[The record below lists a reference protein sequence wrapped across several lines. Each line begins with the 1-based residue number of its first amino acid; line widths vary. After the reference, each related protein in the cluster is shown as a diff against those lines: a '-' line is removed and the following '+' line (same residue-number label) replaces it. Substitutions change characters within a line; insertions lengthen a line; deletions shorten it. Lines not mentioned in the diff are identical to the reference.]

1 MRILFL
7 QPNNL
12 KLINM
17 KKKIFVLFLSAAV
30 FSLQVAKAQ
39 QQKPYEMTI
48 DGVKVIVQPSGNEIV
63 EIQTAIKGGLHN
75 YAADK
80 AGIESLALSAL
91 GECGTLKHDKNSFKN
106 QLDKVGADVYG
117 YSGKDFSIVKM
128 NCIKSDFE
136 TVWPLYAEMM
146 TLPAFNANEFA
157 RIKQDAINNL
167 KEMEGRPDAA
177 IDKYANKVAFAGRD
191 YAKDPNG
198 TVDNITKIT
207 PEEAKAYY
215 QSILTRSRLLIV
227 IVADLDRTTIE
238 QKVSQLLNGIKQG
251 SPFELKKDV
260 FRIYKNTFSAEQ
272 RDLATNYVEGI
283 TGGPEAG
290 TPDFDAFN
298 VAMRIF
304 ANRHFLDVRTN
315 NGLSYA
321 PQAWFSYG
329 ATSVAKFSVSTTQ
342 PDKYI
347 AVFDKLVDKIKTDGF
362 KADEV
367 ADMKVSYLT
376 GFYYRQETNGA
387 QAASLATNEIIFNN
401 WRRSYT
407 LVDDVKKLT
416 VEEVSDAFRKYIG
429 NIVWVYQGD
438 PKKVDP
444 LKYINGTIDKGVG
457 GVNN

>member
-1 MRILFL
+1 
-7 QPNNL
+7 
-12 KLINM
+12 M
-17 KKKIFVLFLSAAV
+17 KKKIFILLIGVAA
-30 FSLQVAKAQ
+30 FNLQAVNAQ
-39 QQKPYEMTI
+39 QAKPYDMTI
-48 DGVKVIVQPSGNEIV
+48 NGVKVIVQPSGNDIV
-63 EIQTAIKGGLHN
+63 EIQTAIKGGVRN

-80 AGIESLALSAL
+80 TGIESLALTAL
-91 GECGTLKHDKNSFKN
+91 SECGTMKRDKNSFKN

-117 YSGKDFSIVKM
+117 FSGKDYSIVKM

-146 TLPAFNANEFA
+146 TVPAFDAKEFA
-157 RIKQDAINNL
+157 RVKQDAVNGI
-167 KEMEGRPDAA
+167 KQSEGRPDAA
-177 IDKYANKVAFAGRD
+177 IDRYANRVAFAGRD
-191 YAKDPNG
+191 YAKDPYG
-198 TVDNITKIT
+198 TVDNVNKIT
-207 PEEAKAYY
+207 AEEAKAYY
-215 QSILTRSRLLIV
+215 KSILTRSRMLIV
-227 IVADLDRTTIE
+227 IVADLDRSVIE
-238 QKVSQLLNGIKQG
+238 QKVSQLLSGIKQG
-251 SPFELKKDV
+251 APFELQKED

-272 RDLATNYVEGI
+272 RDLATNYIEGI

-290 TPDFDAFN
+290 TADFDAFN

-321 PQAWFSYG
+321 PQAWFNYA

-342 PDKYI
+342 PNKYI
-347 AVFDKLVDKIKTDGF
+347 EVFDRLVDKIKTEGF

-367 ADMKVSYLT
+367 ADMKVTYLT
-376 GFYYRQETNGA
+376 NFYYRQETNAA

-401 WRRSYT
+401 WRRSYS

-416 VEEVSDAFRKYIG
+416 AEQVSDAFRKYIG

-444 LKYINGTIDKGVG
+444 LKYTNGTIDKGVG

>member
-1 MRILFL
+1 M

-12 KLINM
+12 KPIIM
-17 KKKIFVLFLSAAV
+17 KKRIFILLIGVAA
-30 FSLQVAKAQ
+30 FNLQAVNAQ
-39 QQKPYEMTI
+39 QAKPYDMTI
-48 DGVKVIVQPSGNEIV
+48 DGVKVIVQPSGNDIV
-63 EIQTAIKGGLHN
+63 EIQTAIKGGVRN

-80 AGIESLALSAL
+80 TGIESLALTGLS
-91 GECGTLKHDKNSFKN
+91 ECGTMKRDKNSFKN
-106 QLDKVGADVYG
+106 QLDKVGADVFG
-117 YSGKDFSIVKM
+117 FSGKDYSVIKM
-128 NCIKSDFE
+128 NCIKGDFE

-146 TLPAFNANEFA
+146 TTPAFDAKEFI
-157 RIKQDAINNL
+157 RIKQDAVNSL
-167 KEMEGRPDAA
+167 KQSEGRPDAA
-177 IDKYANKVAFAGRD
+177 IDKYANRVAFAGRD

-198 TVDNITKIT
+198 TVDNINKIT
-207 PEEAKAYY
+207 ADEAKAYY
-215 QSILTRSRLLIV
+215 KSILTRSRMLIV
-227 IVADLDRTTIE
+227 IVADLDRTVIE

-251 SPFELKKDV
+251 APFELKKED

-304 ANRHFLDVRTN
+304 ADRHFLEVRTN

-321 PQAWFSYG
+321 PQARFSYG

-342 PDKYI
+342 PNKYI
-347 AVFDKLVDKIKTDGF
+347 EVFDRLVDKIKTEGF
-362 KADEV
+362 KPEEV
-367 ADMKVSYLT
+367 ADMKVTYLT
-376 GFYYRQETNGA
+376 NFYYRQETNAA

-401 WRRSYT
+401 WHRSYT

-416 VEEVSDAFRKYIG
+416 AEQVSDAFRKYIG

-438 PKKVDP
+438 PKKVDA
-444 LKYINGTIDKGVG
+444 LKYTNGTIDKGVG

>member
-1 MRILFL
+1 
-7 QPNNL
+7 
-12 KLINM
+12 M
-17 KKKIFVLFLSAAV
+17 KKKIFILIITVALFN
-30 FSLQVAKAQ
+30 LQMAKAQ
-39 QQKPYEMTI
+39 KAYEMMV
-48 DGVKVIVQPSGNEIV
+48 DGVKVIVQPSGNDIV
-63 EIQTAIKGGLHN
+63 EIQTAIKGGVRN
-75 YAADK
+75 YPAEK
-80 AGIESLALSAL
+80 SGIESLAMTALS
-91 GECGTLKHDKNSFKN
+91 ECGTLRHDKNSFKN
-106 QLDKVGADVYG
+106 QLDKVSAEVYG
-117 YSGKDFSIVKM
+117 ISGKDYSVATM
-128 NCIKSDFE
+128 NCIKGDFE
-136 TVWPLYAEMM
+136 TVWPLYAEMI
-146 TLPAFNANEFA
+146 TIPAFDAKEFA

-167 KEMEGRPDAA
+167 KEAEGHPDNA
-177 IDKYANKVAFAGRD
+177 IDKYASKIAFAGRD

-198 TVDNITKIT
+198 TVDIISKIT

-215 QSILTRSRLLIV
+215 QSILTRSRMLIV

-251 SPFELKKDV
+251 APFELKKDV

-290 TPDFDAFN
+290 TPDFNAFN

-304 ANRHFLDVRTN
+304 YDRHFLDVRTN

-329 ATSVAKFSVSTTQ
+329 STSVAKFAVSTTQ

-347 AVFDKLVDKIKTDGF
+347 AVFDKLVDKVKTEGF
-362 KADEV
+362 KPEEV
-367 ADMKVSYLT
+367 ADMKVTYLT
-376 GFYYRQETNGA
+376 GFYYRQETNNA
-387 QAASLATNEIIFNN
+387 QATSLVTNEIIFNN
-401 WRRSYT
+401 WHRSLT

-444 LKYINGTIDKGVG
+444 LKYTNGTLHKADNP
-457 GVNN
+457 VNQ